1 MEAEHLVDAEHLAD
15 AEHLEEGERSEDAY
29 VFVFRVPL
37 PPKLN
42 EHTQIYRRL
51 GDVLSEF
58 VALSDFVADLRDVV
72 CLEDITIEEDFTED
86 TEEERTSAVDCT

>member
-37 PPKLN
+37 PPILN
-42 EHTQIYRRL
+42 EHTQIYRHL
-51 GDVLSEF
+51 DDELLEDALSEF
-58 VALSDFVADLRDVV
+58 VALLA
-72 CLEDITIEEDFTED
+72 EEGT
-86 TEEERTSAVDCT
+86 